1 MDAAELAAV
10 AAALC
15 WTFSSLTFGLASREV
30 GAVAVNQFRL
40 FAAVPIM
47 LALHVATF
55 GCLWPQGLEGWRTQW
70 LVLSGLAGLAIGDL
84 GYFYALAL
92 VGPRLSS
99 VVQATWPA
107 MAMLMA
113 WGMTGEEPGIRGAVG
128 LALTTFG
135 VVAVVARARDGSS
148 WRPDVTPRMRLLG
161 VLGALVAALGQAGGM
176 AMSRVAMQ
184 EGPDLPEGLPPLSAT
199 VVRLLAG
206 TLGVVVISL
215 LQRQAGSFRVLL
227 RGGPPM
233 RNTLVG
239 TLFGPVVGIF
249 LSMYATR
256 HASHAGVA
264 AALMS
269 LTPLFLLPVSWIAY
283 RARVTPMAVVGT
295 LLATA
300 GAIVLV
306 SGR

>member
-40 FAAVPIM
+40 FAAVPVM
-47 LALHVATF
+47 FALHAATA
-55 GCLWPQGLEGWRTQW
+55 GGLWPHGLEGWRVQW

-113 WGMTGEEPGIRGAVG
+113 WGMSGEEPGIRGVVG
-128 LALTTFG
+128 LALTTLG

-148 WRPDVTPRMRLLG
+148 WRPDVTPRMRFFG

-184 EGPDLPEGLPPLSAT
+184 EGPDLPDGLPPLSAT

-206 TLGVVVISL
+206 TIGVIVISL
-215 LQRQAGSFRVLL
+215 LQRQAGAFTVLL
-227 RGGPPM
+227 RSGRPM
-233 RNTLVG
+233 RNTLTG

-300 GAIVLV
+300 GAIVLLG
-306 SGR
+306 GR